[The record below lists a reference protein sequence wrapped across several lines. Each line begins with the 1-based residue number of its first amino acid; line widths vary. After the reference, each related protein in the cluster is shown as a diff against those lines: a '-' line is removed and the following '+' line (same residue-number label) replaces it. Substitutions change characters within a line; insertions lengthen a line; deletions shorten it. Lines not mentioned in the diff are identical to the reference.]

1 MENKIPQVVENRI
14 PHLCYFCSETS
25 EQERRVVRHKMYE
38 KIQRLKRRGE
48 SISEIS
54 RRLSL
59 DRKTAAK
66 YFHMDGEEYRRYC
79 RSVAYREKG
88 FDEHEADI
96 LAVYRENGFR
106 RLNVAALYDYLEER
120 FGKLRYT
127 EKTLRN
133 YIHYLQECGKLEI
146 SERVRMFMK
155 VPELPFGRQLQVDFG
170 QWKCES
176 GLTLYIFSAVLSAS
190 RYKFMLFQNR
200 PLTTEDVI
208 VHLIECFD
216 HIGGIPEEVVID
228 QDALLVVAENAGE
241 ILYTR
246 KFATFIDEMGFS
258 MYVCR
263 AADPQSKGKVENT
276 IKYVKHNFLE
286 LRDFEH
292 LDEANTALR
301 RWLAR
306 RANGKLS
313 QATRRAPGELLEAE
327 REQLLPLRNSIFAR
341 NQAAGR
347 EQRLV
352 NEHSYISVAGSL
364 YSVPSKYRNRTVQ
377 IYLTSEKLFIF
388 EAKSGIELAEHSV
401 AAIPGSTVST
411 RAHFRMTERSVK
423 ELVAEARAL
432 VDLPLWRGFVKRN
445 AEAFPRYVRDQAIE
459 AKRYFS
465 GEIDSEALSE
475 ALEFCMEYETFSFAS
490 LHDTYQSF
498 LGHTGESTEQ
508 RPAPMLL
515 DLPKVEVSRRSLSAY
530 RCLIAQRCE
539 GAGA

>member
-1 MENKIPQVVENRI
+1 MENKIPQVEENRI
-14 PHLCYFCSETS
+14 PHLCYPCSETG
-25 EQERRVVRHKMYE
+25 EQEQRVVRHKMYE

-88 FDEHEADI
+88 FDEHEADV

-106 RLNVAALYDYLEER
+106 RLNVAALYDFLEER

-133 YIHYLQECGKLEI
+133 YIHYLEECGKLEI
-146 SERVRMFMK
+146 RERVRMFVK
-155 VPELPFGRQLQVDFG
+155 VPELPFGKQLQLDFG
-170 QWKCES
+170 RWRCES
-176 GLTLYIFSAVLSAS
+176 GLILYIFSAVLSAS
-190 RYKFMLFQNR
+190 RYKFMVFQDR
-200 PLTTEDVI
+200 PFTTEDVI
-208 VHLIECFD
+208 LHLIECFD
-216 HIGGIPEEVVID
+216 HLGGIPEEVVID

-246 KFATFIDEMGFS
+246 KFGAFIEEMGFS

-292 LDEANTALR
+292 LEEANAALR

-313 QATRRAPGELLEAE
+313 QATRRAPAELLEAE
-327 REQLLPLRNSIFAR
+327 REHLLPPRNSIFAK

-352 NEHSYISVAGSL
+352 NDHCYISVAGSL
-364 YSVPSKYRNRTVQ
+364 YSVPSKYRNRTVES
-377 IYLTSEKLFIF
+377 YLTREKLFIF
-388 EAKSGIELAEHSV
+388 DAKSGIELAEHAV
-401 AAIPGSTVST
+401 AAIPGSTVSI

-432 VDLPLWRGFVKRN
+432 VDLPLWPRFVKRN

-465 GEIDSEALSE
+465 GEVDRQALGE
-475 ALEFCMEYETFSFAS
+475 ALEFCLEYETFSFAS
-490 LHDTYQSF
+490 LHDTYQAF
-498 LGHTGESTEQ
+498 LTQTREHTEQ
-508 RPAPMLL
+508 TPAPMLL
-515 DLPKVEVSRRSLSAY
+515 DLPKVEVSRRSLAAY
-530 RCLIAQRCE
+530 RSVIAELSE